1 MHAGVIKSKFKKSDL
16 DKAIKEYREAAIPA
30 LATHKGARSA
40 MLLLNRDT
48 GDAISIGIYED
59 EGAAKSFAPKAEKV
73 AASLKKYQ
81 TATGDLKRELYE
93 IAASTQIE
101 AKAVVER
108 NLKAFNAHDLEAMA
122 RDAAPDIEGTAPGD
136 VKLKGPQ
143 AFKEFNQNFITAF
156 PDARVEAKSILAQG
170 NHVVVDGI
178 FTWTHNGTLKTP
190 TGDVPAT
197 GRKVKGE
204 YVQIAEV
211 DRGLIK
217 KASLVFD
224 QVQLMT
230 QLGMAPAP
238 PQQAVKSTRWPR
250 RRRGRGPRG

>member
-73 AASLKKYQ
+73 ADSLKKYQ
-81 TATGDLKRELYE
+81 SGTSDLKRELYE

-108 NLKAFNAHDLEAMA
+108 GMKAFNAHDMEALA
-122 RDAAPDIEGTAPGD
+122 RDSAPEIELTAPGD
-136 VKLKGPQ
+136 LKVKGPQ
-143 AFKEFNQNFITAF
+143 AAKEFNQNFVNAF
-156 PDARVEAKSILAQG
+156 PDARVEAKHIFTQG
-170 NHVVVDGI
+170 GTVIVEGI
-178 FTWTHNGTLKTP
+178 FTGTHDGTLKTP
-190 TGDVPAT
+190 MGDVPAT

-204 YVQIAEV
+204 FIQVFEV
-211 DRGLIK
+211 DRGLVK
-217 KASLVFD
+217 RNHLMYD

-238 PQQAVKSTRWPR
+238 QRQGAGTIR
-250 RRRGRGPRG
+250 

>member
-1 MHAGVIKSKFKKSDL
+1 MHAGVIKSKFKKTDL
-16 DKAIKEYREAAIPA
+16 EKAIKEYKESAIPA

-59 EGAAKSFAPKAEKV
+59 EAAAKSFAPKAEKV

-93 IAASTQIE
+93 IVASTQIE

-108 NLKAFNAHDLEAMA
+108 SMKAFNAHDLEALA

-143 AFKEFNQNFITAF
+143 AIKEYNQNFVRAF
-156 PDARVEAKSILAQG
+156 PDARVEAKNIFTQG
-170 NHVVVDGI
+170 STVIVEGI
-178 FTWTHNGTLKTP
+178 FTGTHDGTLKTP
-190 TGDVPAT
+190 MGDVPAT

-204 YVQIAEV
+204 FVQIVEV
-211 DRGLIK
+211 DRGLVK
-217 KASLVFD
+217 RNSLTFD

-230 QLGMAPAP
+230 QLGMSPAP
-238 PQQAVKSTRWPR
+238 QSQSTAIRH
-250 RRRGRGPRG
+250 